1 LCNAVVTGYPTHFWL
16 AYMVIP
22 YIISNSSDV
31 LKGIVLKGI
40 VLKGIV
46 LKGIVL
52 KGIVLKGI

>member
-1 LCNAVVTGYPTHFWL
+1 MVVTGYPTHLWL
-16 AYMVIP
+16 AYMVIT
-22 YIISNSSDV
+22 YIISNNRDV

-52 KGIVLKGI
+52 KGI